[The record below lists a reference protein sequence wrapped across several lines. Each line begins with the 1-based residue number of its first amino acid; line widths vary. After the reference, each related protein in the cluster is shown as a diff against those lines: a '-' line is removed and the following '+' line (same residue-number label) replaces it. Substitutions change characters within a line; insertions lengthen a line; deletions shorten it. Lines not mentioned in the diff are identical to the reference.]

1 MITFDNVS
9 VRYPGSD
16 TDALSG
22 VDLALPAGEFC
33 LVVGPTGSGKTTLLG
48 AATGHVPHFTGGLL
62 RGRVLVGGRDT
73 RTHRPRELAD
83 VVGTVGQRPIDGFV
97 TDSVEDELAFV
108 MESLALDPAVMR
120 RRVEE
125 TLDLLGLAEVRRNPL
140 GELSS
145 GQQQRVAI
153 GAALTA
159 HPQVLVLDE
168 PTSALDPGAAEDVLA
183 ALHRLVHD
191 LGVTVLLSEHRLE
204 RVVQYADSVLCLTA
218 PGAPVSYGS
227 PGQVLAESLIAPP
240 VVALAK
246 LAGWSPV
253 PVSVRDAR
261 RLAPTLLD
269 RLDAAAAGPGPPS
282 RAPGPGGGLAGPRDR
297 IAMNGQ
303 PNLAA
308 VPNLVPVPVLS
319 ARGLWQ
325 RYSKGPAV
333 LRGVDLDV
341 RAGDVLALMGRNGSG
356 KTTLLAALQGGVK
369 PERGSVT
376 LDGAP
381 AHKIAA
387 LARRALV
394 SLVPQEPG
402 DLLYLDTVRGEAAQ
416 ADTESG
422 AGPGATLTRL
432 ERLAPG
438 IDPDLDPR
446 DLSEGQRLSLV
457 LAIQL
462 AGQPRVILLDE
473 PTRGLDYA
481 AKDRLSAVLID
492 LARTGTAVALSSHD
506 VEFVAATADRVAL
519 LADGE
524 IITEGATPDVVL
536 SSPTYAPQ
544 VAKILAPARWLT
556 VSQVATALTEPA
568 RRVQPRRPQPDGPT
582 PTDPARWP
590 APTGPAR

>member
-1 MITFDNVS
+1 MIAFERVG
-9 VRYPGSD
+9 VRYSGADS
-16 TDALSG
+16 DALTD
-22 VDLALPAGEFC
+22 VDLVVPAGEFC

-62 RGRVLVGGRDT
+62 RGRVGVCGRDT
-73 RTHRPRELAD
+73 RTHPPRELAD

-125 TLDLLGLAEVRRNPL
+125 TLDLLGLAGLRRKSL

-159 HPQVLVLDE
+159 HPRVLVLDE

-218 PGAPVSYGS
+218 PGDPVQYGP
-227 PGQVLAESLIAPP
+227 PGKVLAQSLVAPP

-261 RLAPTLLD
+261 RLALPLLE
-269 RLDAAAAGPGPPS
+269 RLGRDVPPARATS
-282 RAPGPGGGLAGPRDR
+282 RDERAETA
-297 IAMNGQ
+297 
-303 PNLAA
+303 
-308 VPNLVPVPVLS
+308 VLS

-325 RYSKGPAV
+325 RYRNGPAV
-333 LRGVDLDV
+333 LRGIDLDV
-341 RAGDVLALMGRNGSG
+341 RAGEVLAIMGRNGAG
-356 KTTLLAALQGGVK
+356 KTTLLATLQGGRK
-369 PERGSVT
+369 PERGTVT
-376 LDGAP
+376 LGDVPVHSVGP
-381 AHKIAA
+381 R
-387 LARRALV
+387 ARRRLV

-402 DLLYLDTVRGEAAQ
+402 DLLYLDTVRAECAQADAESGAEPGTTLALLDRLIPAHGAGGRGDRIPAGEAA
-416 ADTESG
+416 
-422 AGPGATLTRL
+422 
-432 ERLAPG
+432 LA
-438 IDPDLDPR
+438 DLDPR
-446 DLSEGQRLSLV
+446 DLSEGQRLCLV

-462 AGQPRVILLDE
+462 AGGPRAVLLDE
-473 PTRGLDYA
+473 PTRGLDYS
-481 AKDRLSAVLID
+481 AKDRLTEILFA
-492 LARTGTAVALSSHD
+492 LARGGTAVALSSHD

-519 LADGE
+519 LSEGE
-524 IITEGATPDVVL
+524 IIADAATEDVVL

-544 VAKILAPARWLT
+544 VAKILAPGGWLT
-556 VSQVATALTEPA
+556 VSQVAAALGTGA
-568 RRVQPRRPQPDGPT
+568 PRPVPDAAGVP
-582 PTDPARWP
+582 
-590 APTGPAR
+590 G

>member
-1 MITFDNVS
+1 MISFENVS
-9 VRYPGSD
+9 VRYAGAVS
-16 TDALSG
+16 DALTD
-22 VDLALPAGEFC
+22 VNLALPAGEFC

-73 RTHRPRELAD
+73 GTNPPRELAD
-83 VVGTVGQRPIDGFV
+83 VVGTVGQRPMDGFV

-125 TLDLLGLAEVRRNPL
+125 TLDLLGLADVRRKSL
-140 GELSS
+140 AELSS

-153 GAALTA
+153 GAAMTA

-204 RVVQYADSVLCLTA
+204 RVVQYADLVLSLTA
-218 PGAPVSYGS
+218 AGEPLRYGLPGDVLAGS
-227 PGQVLAESLIAPP
+227 PVAPP

-261 RLAPTLLD
+261 RLAPSLLA
-269 RLDAAAAGPGPPS
+269 RLGDARP
-282 RAPGPGGGLAGPRDR
+282 
-297 IAMNGQ
+297 
-303 PNLAA
+303 
-308 VPNLVPVPVLS
+308 PVPPVPDALLPVGDPGLS
-319 ARGLWQ
+319 ARGVWQ
-325 RYSKGPAV
+325 RYRNGPAV

-341 RAGDVLALMGRNGSG
+341 RAGEALAIMGRNGAG
-356 KTTLLAALQGGVK
+356 KTTLLSALQGGLK
-369 PERGSVT
+369 PERGSVL

-381 AHKIAA
+381 VHT
-387 LARRALV
+387 LSTRARRRVV

-402 DLLYLDTVRGEAAQ
+402 DLLYLDTVQAECAQ
-416 ADTESG
+416 ADSESG
-422 AGPGATLTRL
+422 AEAGATLALLGRL
-432 ERLAPG
+432 IPG
-438 IDPDLDPR
+438 VPADMDPR
-446 DLSEGQRLSLV
+446 DLSEGERLCLV

-462 AGQPRVILLDE
+462 AGEPGVVLLDE

-481 AKDRLSAVLID
+481 AKHRLSAILSG
-492 LARTGTAVALSSHD
+492 LARAGTAVVLSSHD
-506 VEFVAATADRVAL
+506 VEFVAATADRVVL
-519 LADGE
+519 ISDGE
-524 IITEGATPDVVL
+524 VIADAATAQVVL

-544 VAKILAPARWLT
+544 VAKILAPAPWLT
-556 VSQVATALTEPA
+556 VGQVEVALRAGEE
-568 RRVQPRRPQPDGPT
+568 VLPDEGELLS
-582 PTDPARWP
+582 AQEWLR
-590 APTGPAR
+590 

>member
-1 MITFDNVS
+1 MIAFEHVS
-9 VRYPGSD
+9 VRYSGADS
-16 TDALSG
+16 DALTD
-22 VDLALPAGEFC
+22 VNVVLPAGEFC

-73 RTHRPRELAD
+73 RTHPPRELAD
-83 VVGTVGQRPIDGFV
+83 VVGTVGQRPIEGFV
-97 TDSVEDELAFV
+97 TDSVEDEMAFV
-108 MESLALDPAVMR
+108 MESLALEAVVMR

-125 TLDLLGLAEVRRNPL
+125 TLDLLGLAEVRRKPL

-218 PGAPVSYGS
+218 PGEPLLYGP
-227 PGQVLAESLIAPP
+227 PGEVLAHSLVAPA

-246 LAGWSPV
+246 LVGWSPV

-261 RLAPTLLD
+261 RLAPPLLE
-269 RLDAAAAGPGPPS
+269 RLE
-282 RAPGPGGGLAGPRDR
+282 
-297 IAMNGQ
+297 
-303 PNLAA
+303 A
-308 VPNLVPVPVLS
+308 VPAVPAVPPVRTASEGDGQRCGATVLS

-325 RYSKGPAV
+325 RYRSGPAV
-333 LRGVDLDV
+333 LRGIDLDV
-341 RAGDVLALMGRNGSG
+341 RAGEVLAIMGRNGAG
-356 KTTLLAALQGGVK
+356 KTTLLSALQGGLK
-369 PERGSVT
+369 PERGSVC
-376 LDGAP
+376 LDDAPVHAVGAR
-381 AHKIAA
+381 
-387 LARRALV
+387 ARRRLV

-402 DLLYLDTVRGEAAQ
+402 DLLYLDSVRAECAQ

-422 AGPGATLTRL
+422 AEAGTTLALLGRLTPGLDS
-432 ERLAPG
+432 EM
-438 IDPDLDPR
+438 DPR

-462 AGQPRVILLDE
+462 AGGPRAVLLDE
-473 PTRGLDYA
+473 PTRGLDYSG
-481 AKDRLSAVLID
+481 KDRLTETLIG
-492 LARTGTAVALSSHD
+492 LARAGTAVALSSHD

-519 LADGE
+519 ISEGEVIADGP
-524 IITEGATPDVVL
+524 TQSVVL

-544 VAKILAPARWLT
+544 VAKILAPQPWLT
-556 VSQVATALTEPA
+556 VSQVEAALASHDLVP
-568 RRVQPRRPQPDGPT
+568 VPDAAAAQT
-582 PTDPARWP
+582 R
-590 APTGPAR
+590 

>member
-1 MITFDNVS
+1 MISFENVS
-9 VRYPGSD
+9 VRYSGATS
-16 TDALSG
+16 DALTG
-22 VDLALPAGEFC
+22 VDLVLPPGEFC

-73 RTHRPRELAD
+73 RTHPPRELAE
-83 VVGTVGQRPIDGFV
+83 VVGTVGQRPMDGFV

-125 TLDLLGLAEVRRNPL
+125 TLDLLGLAEARRKSL
-140 GELSS
+140 AELSS

-168 PTSALDPGAAEDVLA
+168 PTSALDPSAAEDVLG
-183 ALHRLVHD
+183 ALYRLVHD

-204 RVVQYADSVLCLTA
+204 RVVQYADSVLSLTA
-218 PGAPVSYGS
+218 PGEPVRYGP
-227 PGQVLAESLIAPP
+227 PGEVLAQSLVAPP

-261 RLAPTLLD
+261 RLAPTLLQ
-269 RLDAAAAGPGPPS
+269 RLENAPPPVRHGAES
-282 RAPGPGGGLAGPRDR
+282 LGEAVLRARR
-297 IAMNGQ
+297 
-303 PNLAA
+303 
-308 VPNLVPVPVLS
+308 V
-319 ARGLWQ
+319 WQ
-325 RYSKGPAV
+325 RYRHGPAV

-341 RAGDVLALMGRNGSG
+341 RAGSVLAIMGRNGAG
-356 KTTLLAALQGGVK
+356 KTTLLATLQGGLK
-369 PERGSVT
+369 PERGTVSM
-376 LDGAP
+376 DGTPVHTVSAR
-381 AHKIAA
+381 
-387 LARRALV
+387 ARRRSV

-402 DLLYLDTVRGEAAQ
+402 DLLYLDTVDAECAQ
-416 ADTESG
+416 ADAESG
-422 AGPGATLTRL
+422 AEIGTTLALLARL
-432 ERLAPG
+432 VPSVDR
-438 IDPDLDPR
+438 DVDPR
-446 DLSEGQRLSLV
+446 DLSEGQRLGLV

-462 AGQPRVILLDE
+462 AGGPQVVLLDE

-481 AKDRLSAVLID
+481 AKDRLTAILIH
-492 LARTGTAVALSSHD
+492 LARAGTAVALSSHD

-519 LADGE
+519 LSDGE
-524 IITEGATPDVVL
+524 IITEDATPDVVL

-544 VAKILAPARWLT
+544 VAKILAPQPWLT
-556 VSQVATALTEPA
+556 VSQVEAALRA
-568 RRVQPRRPQPDGPT
+568 RGPLVAGDAGELAAQQVPR
-582 PTDPARWP
+582 
-590 APTGPAR
+590 